1 MGGIRA
7 PRSWTEAM
15 YLAEIKHKEIA
26 KEVLRELEKRR
37 RKLESEGRLTDEL
50 RAEFDETKKYLE
62 DIIRRGEEIE
72 RWLKEGKL
80 NR

>member
-7 PRSWTEAM
+7 PRSWAEAM

-62 DIIRRGEEIE
+62 DIIRRGEEIG